1 MDMKLKT
8 WKFRTLVLRCLF
20 YILVDIILRSRS
32 EHVGMYPAI
41 IKDIE
46 RLKDEVSI
54 AIADA

>member
-1 MDMKLKT
+1 MKMKIM
-8 WKFRTLVLRCLF
+8 KFRTLVLRCLF

-32 EHVGMYPAI
+32 ESVGMYPAV

-46 RLKDEVSI
+46 QLKDEVSR